1 MESQNTQSCVSH
13 SKIFGFK
20 LSSVLSKRTK
30 GADLSFEMTSA
41 CSVENGL
48 RTDCRG
54 DWQHQQGQEGGY
66 CNNPGDTDKGGQ
78 QGVWGEVFEFGIYSE
93 NEHADFAGGYLRV
106 INKGEDVYGEEVS
119 FKD

>member
-1 MESQNTQSCVSH
+1 M
-13 SKIFGFK
+13 
-20 LSSVLSKRTK
+20 SKRTK

-66 CNNPGDTDKGGQ
+66 CNNPGDTDKGGSR
-78 QGVWGEVFEFGIYSE
+78 E
-93 NEHADFAGGYLRV
+93 
-106 INKGEDVYGEEVS
+106 YGEKCSNLGYILKMSMQILLVDICE
-119 FKD
+119 